1 MQTHYFY
8 SATLGFLAG
17 ILLPFLNIPST
28 PVAGL
33 ALLLAFTSLLLL
45 WLQEDTSKGIIVLV
59 ILLLAVATGS
69 LRAGADIG
77 GADEMVFDSLIEES
91 VVARGVVTDM
101 PEESSSGQ
109 NITVTLTEVSNLS
122 TNTTITGESRAV
134 AYVGMFPEIQYGD
147 ALRLEGELRKPT
159 VFETDNGRLFDYP
172 QYLAK
177 EDVYYELSQ
186 PEVGIMDSGAANPV
200 LVWMAVLRQ
209 DLLMAID
216 RHIPDP
222 HAALTGGVLLGAAD
236 TLGDSVEESFRDTG
250 IVHVVVLS
258 GYHVTV
264 VAVAIG
270 AILSF
275 LGLSLL
281 SSTVLSGIGVIFFAL
296 LVGFTSTVVR
306 ASIMA
311 VIALVAR
318 IFSRQY
324 AATRGLMI
332 AVVGMVVVNPY
343 ILLYDPSFQLSVIAT
358 AGLVA
363 FGDVVYGW
371 LSAIPHQFGIRE
383 MATATITAQ
392 IAVSP
397 LLIYYTGTLSLVSLF
412 ANLLILPVIPV
423 LMSAGA
429 ATSLIGMFFQ
439 NLALPFAGVAYAV
452 AEYIFSIVNWLTSL
466 PFSTASIGN
475 TSLLIVFLTYII
487 LVGGFIALQNRSETV
502 SDENDL
508 KTSKI

>member
-1 MQTHYFY
+1 
-8 SATLGFLAG
+8 
-17 ILLPFLNIPST
+17 
-28 PVAGL
+28 
-33 ALLLAFTSLLLL
+33 
-45 WLQEDTSKGIIVLV
+45 
-59 ILLLAVATGS
+59 
-69 LRAGADIG
+69 
-77 GADEMVFDSLIEES
+77 
-91 VVARGVVTDM
+91 
-101 PEESSSGQ
+101 
-109 NITVTLTEVSNLS
+109 
-122 TNTTITGESRAV
+122 
-134 AYVGMFPEIQYGD
+134 
-147 ALRLEGELRKPT
+147 
-159 VFETDNGRLFDYP
+159 
-172 QYLAK
+172 
-177 EDVYYELSQ
+177 
-186 PEVGIMDSGAANPV
+186 
-200 LVWMAVLRQ
+200 MAVLRQ